1 MNIIKSI
8 ILGSAVLFSSNV
20 LAQDEIGYYDAPYT
34 RYEADQGTLGKNTKI
49 LPISYNH
56 EDLQSEASEKVCV
69 DMTKKGASVEWDIE
83 KPGDG
88 LVVRY
93 SVPDGESGEFDVL
106 VDGKSVGT
114 LELTSKWSWEYLTKN
129 GNENNVGVRD
139 DSPKFRFDEV
149 RMKLPS
155 KVAEGGKL
163 KLVTKKGAIHIDF
176 AELEPVPEAIQPA
189 SDDLVYE
196 GDGSDLQVFIDTK
209 GGGKHIFLPPGK
221 YNVNRE
227 LYFGVAGTQ
236 LKGAGMWHT
245 QINFTSEIYLKGGL
259 RANAKDIS
267 FMDLYLTTDRNS
279 RSSSYK
285 GINGVF
291 TSGSVVKNIWAI
303 HFECGAWIA
312 QYNIG
317 NIEYAD
323 GFTVSH
329 CRFRNNYAD
338 GINLCKGTRNAVVEH
353 CSFRNNG
360 DDDQAIW
367 CADGLECINN
377 EFRYNTSE
385 NTWRSSG
392 LAVYGGKNNRA
403 HHILIK
409 DNLEAGIK
417 VSNNYPGV
425 GFNDEGEHVF
435 SDIKIYRCGT
445 FNDLFYNMVGAIDL
459 MSRTIAGNQVKNVRF
474 SNIYI
479 KDACDNGIFIN
490 GADGKGFKNLVF
502 ENVTVNGTGREFPYN
517 NADEKDWLR
526 GWGLLFASNPGGNGT
541 FCKLK
546 FKNIGGSAAEQ
557 ENPVNDYGKGS
568 FEWTKVKDCTN
579 NQ

>member
-1 MNIIKSI
+1 MFGAA
-8 ILGSAVLFSSNV
+8 ILFGSNLF
-20 LAQDEIGYYDAPYT
+20 AQDEIGYYDAPYT
-34 RYEADQGTLGKNTKI
+34 RYEADQGTLGKNVPI

-69 DMTKKGASVEWDIE
+69 NMTKKGASVEWEIE
-83 KPGDG
+83 KPVDG

-93 SVPDGESGEFDVL
+93 SVPDGETAEFDVL
-106 VDGKSVGT
+106 VNDKSVGT

-155 KVAEGGKL
+155 KIEEGGKL
-163 KLVTKKGAIHIDF
+163 KLVTKSGAIHLDF
-176 AELEPVPEAIQPA
+176 AELEAVPEALKPA
-189 SDDLVYE
+189 EDDLVYK

-209 GGGKHIFLPPGK
+209 AGGKSIFLPPGL

-227 LYFGVAGTQ
+227 LYFGVAGTE

-291 TSGSVVKNIWAI
+291 TKGSVIKNIWAI

-317 NIEYAD
+317 NIKNAD
-323 GFTVSH
+323 GFTVSN

-338 GINLCKGTRNAVVEH
+338 GINLCKGTSNAIVEH

-360 DDDQAIW
+360 DDDMAIW
-367 CADGLECINN
+367 CADGMECVNN

-392 LAVYGGKNNRA
+392 LAIYGGKDNRA
-403 HHILIK
+403 HHIMIK

-445 FNDLFYNMVGAIDL
+445 FNDLFFNMVGAIDL

-474 SNIYI
+474 TNVYI

-490 GADGKGFKNLVF
+490 GADGKGFTNLVF

-517 NADEKDWLR
+517 NVDEKDWIR
-526 GWGLLFASNPGGNGT
+526 GWGVLFASNPGGNGT
-541 FCKLK
+541 YCKLK
-546 FKNIGGSAAEQ
+546 CKNIGGSAAEQ
-557 ENPVNDYGKGS
+557 ENPINEYGKGS
-568 FEWTKVKDCTN
+568 FSWEQVSDCKKVD
-579 NQ
+579 